1 MVIRVATTCR
11 LQIGDTAGCKPAL
24 RGFKTGFRRWKENV
38 IVARMKN
45 FVHVFT
51 VFAAAVF
58 CLSGCGK
65 KSESASSGKSA
76 ADYPLPEPPLVADCA
91 PGILGGRLVV
101 ATFGDPKTFN
111 PITANEQSSDEII
124 RHLFASLLGYD
135 PIKQEVEPGL
145 AESWTNA
152 SDGRTWTFTLRKN
165 LRWSDGEP
173 LTADDVIF
181 TWDVIY
187 NPEIDNVM
195 RDAFI
200 VDGKKFFV
208 AKIDD
213 LTIQIVTPE
222 VYAPF
227 LENFGGVPI
236 LPKHILEKTI
246 ADKTFTSAYGVN
258 SQPADIV
265 GSGPFR
271 IKDYQPAQS
280 ILLERNP
287 YFFEVDSNGQR
298 MPYFDNIVYTVVP
311 DMNALTLR
319 FLSGESD
326 ADDIIYPD
334 EYDHFKTE
342 AAKGKFNLLEPG
354 IGLEA
359 GFFWFNENTNVDK
372 TGKPYV
378 DAKKLK
384 WFRDQK
390 FRQACSYAIDR
401 DSIIKSIYSGRAI
414 PNYGFVTPGNKKWFN
429 SNTPTYTNDLAKA
442 LALLK
447 EIGIEKRNGDDF
459 ATDADGN
466 KIEFVL
472 NTNTGNG
479 AREKTALLIQS
490 DLKQLGF
497 NVILQPI
504 EFNTL
509 VSKIDDTY
517 DYDCILMGLA
527 GGGTDPS
534 GNMNVVKSSGFTHQW
549 FPRQKTPSTDWE
561 ARLDFLMDA
570 QMKTLDFAER
580 KKDFDEVQQI
590 LGEQMP
596 MIFTVTPYFYAA
608 ARADI
613 GNLRPTPLSSYRATW
628 NVEELYFKK

>member
-1 MVIRVATTCR
+1 MKKTFAKYVPVLMAVA
-11 LQIGDTAGCKPAL
+11 AL
-24 RGFKTGFRRWKENV
+24 
-38 IVARMKN
+38 
-45 FVHVFT
+45 
-51 VFAAAVF
+51 
-58 CLSGCGK
+58 LSGCGEK
-65 KSESASSGKSA
+65 VAPTQKKSA

-91 PGILGGRLVV
+91 PGIPGGRLVV

-111 PITANEQSSDEII
+111 PITANESSSEEIY
-124 RHLFASLLGYD
+124 RHLFAGLLGFD
-135 PIKQEVEPGL
+135 WTTQQVTPGL
-145 AESWTNA
+145 AESWTN
-152 SDGRTWTFTLRKN
+152 SPDGKTWTFKLRKN

-173 LTADDVIF
+173 LTADDVVF

-200 VDGKKFFV
+200 IGGKKIAV
-208 AKIDD
+208 TKVDD
-213 LTIQIVTPE
+213 LTILAVTPDI
-222 VYAPF
+222 YAPF

-236 LPKHILEKTI
+236 LPKHILAKTV

-258 SQPADIV
+258 WKPADII

-271 IKDYQPAQS
+271 LKEYKQAQL

-287 YFFEVDSNGQR
+287 YFMEVDTKGQR
-298 MPYFDNIVYTVVP
+298 LPYFDNIIFTVVP
-311 DMNALTLR
+311 DLNAMSLR

-326 ADDIIYPD
+326 VDDFIYPY
-334 EYDHFKTE
+334 EYDRFKAE

-359 GFFWFNENTNVDK
+359 GFFWFNQNTNANAK
-372 TGKPYV
+372 TVQPNV
-378 DAKKLK
+378 EAKKLK

-401 DSIIKSIYSGRAI
+401 DSIIKAIYSGRAI

-429 SNTPTYTNDLAKA
+429 PNTPKYTNDVAKA

-466 KIEFVL
+466 KVEFVL

-509 VSKIDDTY
+509 VSKINDSF
-517 DYDCILMGLA
+517 DYDCILMGIG

-534 GNMNVVKSSGFTHQW
+534 SSLNVITSTGFTHQW

-561 ARLDFLMDA
+561 ARLDHLMDA

-580 KKDFDEVQQI
+580 KKIYDEVQQI

-596 MIFTVTPYFYAA
+596 MIFTVTPYFYAG

-628 NVEELYFKK
+628 NAEELYFKK

>member
-1 MVIRVATTCR
+1 MKIFARVF
-11 LQIGDTAGCKPAL
+11 I
-24 RGFKTGFRRWKENV
+24 
-38 IVARMKN
+38 
-45 FVHVFT
+45 VFT
-51 VFAAAVF
+51 AAIF

-65 KSESASSGKSA
+65 KSDTASSGKSA

-91 PGILGGRLVV
+91 LGIPGGRLVI

-111 PITANEQSSDEII
+111 PITSNEGSSDEII

-152 SDGRTWTFTLRKN
+152 PDGMTWTFKLRKN
-165 LRWSDGEP
+165 LCWSDGAP

-181 TWDVIY
+181 TWEVIY

-195 RDAFI
+195 RDEFI
-200 VDGKKFFV
+200 VDGKKFTV
-208 AKIDD
+208 TKIDD
-213 LTIQIVTPE
+213 LTIQVVTPE
-222 VYAPF
+222 IYAPF

-236 LPKHILEKTI
+236 VPKHILAKTV

-258 SQPADIV
+258 WQPADIV

-271 IKDYQPAQS
+271 IKDYKPAQS

-298 MPYFDNIVYTVVP
+298 MPYFDNIIYTVVP
-311 DMNALTLR
+311 DMNAISLR

-326 ADDIIYPD
+326 ADDLIYPY

-342 AAKGKFNLLEPG
+342 SEKGKFNLLEPG

-359 GFFWFNENTNVDK
+359 QFFWFNENTNLDK

-378 DAKKLK
+378 DTKKLK
-384 WFRDQK
+384 WFRDTK
-390 FRQACSYAIDR
+390 FRQACSYAIER
-401 DSIIKSIYSGRAI
+401 DSIIKSIYSGRAV

-429 SNTPTYTNDLAKA
+429 PNTPQYTNDLAKA

-447 EIGIEKRNGDDF
+447 EIGIEKRHGDDF

-466 KIEFVL
+466 RIEFVL

-490 DLKQLGF
+490 DLKALGF

-509 VSKIDDTY
+509 VSKIDDSY
-517 DYDCILMGLA
+517 DYDCILMGLG

-534 GNMNVVKSSGFTHQW
+534 SNMNVVKSSGFTHQW
-549 FPRQKTPSTDWE
+549 FPRQKTPSTGWE